1 MYKKLELNMDGM
13 KNDIMTN
20 NLEVRWIIESDI
32 LSYTN
37 NLIEYLREKDIY
49 YKETTYQEVMSG
61 YYSDKYGS
69 YLNDSEVA
77 TIFVGSLR
85 LAKEINN
92 YPIEPG
98 TICNLKR
105 YECLNYYPSWND
117 YLLNRDWTITTP
129 SILKR
134 HCKEGDTTK
143 KFFFRPNEG
152 DKVFDGGL
160 YTKSELVKLG
170 LNESRVIIQASKKE
184 IRDEYRFLV
193 VDRKIIDYTRYLT
206 SPKTGMYKGAKLLL
220 ESALHNPRTFL
231 PDRAFTVDMGETSTG
246 IGVIELNS
254 FSCANLYSMNMDK
267 VVPDINYLAI
277 DIYQQNNL

>member
-1 MYKKLELNMDGM
+1 M
-13 KNDIMTN
+13 
-20 NLEVRWIIESDI
+20 LEVRWIIESNV

-37 NLIEYLREKDIY
+37 NLVKYLREKDIY
-49 YKETTYQEVMSG
+49 YKETTYQEVIS
-61 YYSDKYGS
+61 YNYNDKFGG
-69 YLNDSEVA
+69 LVDSEVA
-77 TIFVGSLR
+77 TIFIGSLR
-85 LAKEINN
+85 TAKEISK
-92 YPIEPG
+92 YPVEPG
-98 TICNLKR
+98 AICNLKR
-105 YECLNYYPSWND
+105 YDCLNYYPSWND
-117 YLLNRDWTITTP
+117 YLLNKDWTITLP

-134 HCKEGDTTK
+134 HCREGDTTK

-152 DKVFDGGL
+152 DKIFDGGL

-170 LNESRVIIQASKKE
+170 LDDSKVIIQASKKE

-220 ESALHNPRTFL
+220 ENALHNPRTFI
-231 PDRAFTVDMGETSTG
+231 PDRAFTVDIGETSTG

-267 VVPDINYLAI
+267 VVPAINKLAI
-277 DIYQQNNL
+277 DIYKQNNN